1 MSLGLKRGV
10 VQLEPHDKQWNEIA
24 VQTIKTLKAILGDDV
39 IDIQHIGSTAILG
52 IKAKPIIDIA
62 IGVIGF
68 ERILSH
74 NEQLQKKGI
83 FYCDSDVE
91 Y

>member
-39 IDIQHIGSTAILG
+39 IDIQHIEVQQYQQLKQSQLLTLLLG
-52 IKAKPIIDIA
+52 
-62 IGVIGF
+62 
-68 ERILSH
+68 
-74 NEQLQKKGI
+74 
-83 FYCDSDVE
+83 
-91 Y
+91 

>member
-39 IDIQHIGSTAILG
+39 IDIQHIGSTAI
-52 IKAKPIIDIA
+52 
-62 IGVIGF
+62 
-68 ERILSH
+68 RNCLSWFGCGTPAALC
-74 NEQLQKKGI
+74 NG
-83 FYCDSDVE
+83 
-91 Y
+91 